1 MTFPE
6 VEGINVMNL
15 LARSPYLNPR
25 EHNWDILSR
34 RFRQLD
40 ALSREP
46 YRFPD
51 SEIADL
57 WAAVFT
63 FNPYL
68 LISINELLISII
80 HLLISLNIDTTS
92 IFIDIN
98 NSFIDINNSFIDINN
113 SFIDINKD
121 GCCIHLY

>member
-1 MTFPE
+1 MVRFENRITA
-6 VEGINVMNL
+6 MNL
-15 LARSPYLNPR
+15 TDPERKLAL
-25 EHNWDILSR
+25 L
-34 RFRQLD
+34 LD
-40 ALSREP
+40 YAGDDVHDDFLTLTVP
-46 YRFPD
+46 
-51 SEIADL
+51 AAGGNV

-80 HLLISLNIDTTS
+80 HLLISINIDTTS
-92 IFIDIN
+92 IFIDINNSFIDIN